1 MVGLFELF
9 KFVDRLDQILI
20 LTGVLCASVAGCMF
34 PLMFYIFGDLTNAF
48 ALQAVISPDQFM
60 DLIVAVV
67 WKMCAIG
74 IINVTKYFIC
84 QPTNNKHL
92 SSQVEACG

>member
-9 KFVDRLDQILI
+9 KFVDGLDRLLI

-48 ALQAVISPDQFM
+48 ALQAVIPPEQFM
-60 DLIVAVV
+60 DLVVAVV

-74 IINVTKYFIC
+74 NIK
-84 QPTNNKHL
+84 QAL
-92 SSQVEACG
+92 SAVSL